1 VPIVREVLLSD
12 RDFLGLL
19 YLREDREEAE
29 AGIPDDNPFLAE
41 HATEKSVVL
50 VPLFSL
56 QINGGLDGNERVKG
70 ENDLNRAA
78 HGIWLGKKLFAN
90 TVHARKVF
98 HALEVNGASDDV
110 AQAESEL
117 PPKR

>member
-78 HGIWLGKKLFAN
+78 HGIWLGKSFSQTLFMRAKSFMLW
-90 TVHARKVF
+90 R
-98 HALEVNGASDDV
+98 
-110 AQAESEL
+110 
-117 PPKR
+117 